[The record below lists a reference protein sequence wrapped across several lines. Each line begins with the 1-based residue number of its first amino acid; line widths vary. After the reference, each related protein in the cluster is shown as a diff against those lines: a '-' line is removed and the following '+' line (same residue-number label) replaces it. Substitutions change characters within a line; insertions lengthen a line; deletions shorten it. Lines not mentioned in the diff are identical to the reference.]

1 MSSSPLQSSA
11 LLLPN
16 SDLPRSWV
24 TPYYPSFDGL
34 RGIAI
39 LAVFLRHYAVDLFAW
54 PWLDGLWCGVDLFFV
69 LSGFLITGILF
80 DTLGEPGY
88 FRNFYIRR
96 ALRIFP
102 LYYGFFLVLLLA
114 WTFLHQRGAS
124 KYIWSYALY
133 FGNLIYPFIDTRK
146 HDVTVF
152 PFRLFGTSSH
162 VSVGYFW
169 SLCVEEQFY
178 LVWPLLV
185 YAVRS
190 RTRLMHLA
198 LAGIIGTVL
207 LRTLLLN
214 TLPQS
219 MLIKALL
226 FASTYTRADSLLV
239 GAWCA
244 LWLRGVLLSRA
255 QLHRLCYLV
264 GVPSLAVLG
273 LGTALTNH
281 RWPHNYDNPFIA
293 TIGFTLIAVTAAAL
307 LLLSLDQRSWIHTI
321 TRCPGLMALGIVS
334 YGFYILQGLP
344 ENMLSPRLR
353 LWHPSTIVA
362 LAALS
367 TLFLVIYGAARLSFR
382 FYEQPFLRL
391 KARLAPSRHSGP
403 SIQRQLAEEGQ

>member
-1 MSSSPLQSSA
+1 MSSLHPQSSA
-11 LLLPN
+11 RLVPD
-16 SDLPRSWV
+16 SEIPHSWI

-39 LAVFLRHYAVDLFAW
+39 LSVFLRHYAVDLFPY

-102 LYYGFFLVLLLA
+102 LYYGFFLVLLFA
-114 WTFLHQRGAS
+114 WLFLHQRGAS

-133 FGNLIYPFIDTRK
+133 FGNLIYPFIDTSK

-185 YAVRS
+185 YAIRS

-207 LRTLLLN
+207 LRILLLN
-214 TLPQS
+214 TLPQT
-219 MLIKALL
+219 MLTRALL

-244 LWLRGVLLSRA
+244 LWLRGVVLSRT
-255 QLHRLCYLV
+255 QLRRLCYLV

-273 LGTALTNH
+273 IGVALTLP

-293 TIGFTLIAVTAAAL
+293 TVGFTLIAVTAAAL
-307 LLLSLDQRSWIHTI
+307 LLLSLDQRSWVHRV
-321 TRCPGLMALGIVS
+321 TRLRGLMALGVVS

-344 ENMLSPRLR
+344 ESMLSSRLR
-353 LWHPSTIVA
+353 LWHPSAIVA
-362 LAALS
+362 LAALIA
-367 TLFLVIYGAARLSFR
+367 LFLLLYAAARLSFH

-391 KARLAPSRHSGP
+391 KKRLAPSRHAGP
-403 SIQRQLAEEGQ
+403 PIDQQLAEEVH

>member
-88 FRNFYIRR
+88 FRSFYIRR

-114 WTFLHQRGAS
+114 WTFLHQRAAS

-198 LAGIIGTVL
+198 LAGIIGTLLLRIVL
-207 LRTLLLN
+207 LN
-214 TLPQS
+214 SLPQS
-219 MLIKALL
+219 MLLNGLL
-226 FASTYTRADSLLV
+226 YASTYTRADSLLV

-244 LWLRGVLLSRA
+244 LWLRGVLLSRR
-255 QLHRLCYLV
+255 QLQRLCYLV
-264 GVPSLAVLG
+264 GVPSLAVLA
-273 LGTALTNH
+273 LGTALTMD
-281 RWPHNYDNPFIA
+281 RWPSKFTNPFM
-293 TIGFTLIAVTAAAL
+293 TTLGFTLIAVVAASV
-307 LLLSLDQRSWIHTI
+307 LLLSLDQRSWIHAV
-321 TRCPGLMALGIVS
+321 TRIRGLMALGIVS
-334 YGFYILQGLP
+334 YGFYILHGLP
-344 ENMLSPRLR
+344 EDMLSHRLL
-353 LWHPSTIVA
+353 LWHPSVLVA
-362 LAALS
+362 LA
-367 TLFLVIYGAARLSFR
+367 TLFALFLLAYGAARLSFH
-382 FYEQPFLRL
+382 FYEQPFLKL
-391 KARLAPSRHSGP
+391 KKRLAPSRHSGP
-403 SIQRQLAEEGQ
+403 PVSQQLAEDGQ

>member
-1 MSSSPLQSSA
+1 MSSSPTQGPVLTTANPNIPQSWIA
-11 LLLPN
+11 
-16 SDLPRSWV
+16 
-24 TPYYPSFDGL
+24 PYYPSFDGL

-39 LAVFLRHYAVDLFAW
+39 LAVFLRHYAVDLFSY

-80 DTLGEPGY
+80 DTLGEPNY

-102 LYYGFFLVLLLA
+102 IYYGFFLVLLLA
-114 WTFLHQRGAS
+114 WIFLHQRGAS
-124 KYIWSYALY
+124 KFVWTYAFYL
-133 FGNLIYPFIDTRK
+133 GNLLYPFIDTSK
-146 HDVTVF
+146 HYATVF
-152 PFRLFGTSSH
+152 PFHLFGRSGY

-185 YAVRS
+185 YSVRS

-198 LAGIIGTVL
+198 LAGIIGTLL
-207 LRTLLLN
+207 LRILLLN

-219 MLIKALL
+219 MLSKALL

-244 LWLRGVLLSRA
+244 LWLRGAMLSRM
-255 QLHRLCYLV
+255 QLRRLCYLV

-273 LGTALTNH
+273 VGVALTTQ

-293 TIGFTLIAVTAAAL
+293 TVGFTLIAVTAAAL
-307 LLLSLDQRSWIHTI
+307 LLLSLDEHSWIHAI
-321 TRCPGLMALGIVS
+321 TRLRGLMALGIVS
-334 YGFYILQGLP
+334 YGFYILQGIP
-344 ENMLSPRLR
+344 EGMLSPRLR
-353 LWHPSTIVA
+353 LWHPSALVA
-362 LAALS
+362 LAALVA
-367 TLFLVIYGAARLSFR
+367 LFLAMVVAAQLSFR

-391 KARLAPSRHSGP
+391 KKRLAPSHHSGP
-403 SIQRQLAEEGQ
+403 SIDRQLAEEGQ